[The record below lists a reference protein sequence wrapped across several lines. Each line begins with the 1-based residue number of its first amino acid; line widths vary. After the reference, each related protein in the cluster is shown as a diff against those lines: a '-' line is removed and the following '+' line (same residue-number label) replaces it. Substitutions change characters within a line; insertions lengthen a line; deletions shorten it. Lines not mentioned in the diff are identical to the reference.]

1 MPLFKWCGDAV
12 AENDKGLENLYSRVG
27 KLEQVSAS
35 NETRVQ
41 RIEKEL
47 YNGGKDGFIRMM
59 TDFVTMYNTK
69 QAEREIEDR
78 RREME
83 ARATDRKWNLRIL
96 ALGTIF
102 AFFEMLHGCDG
113 KKIAFIN
120 SAQVTQQDAGAHYTP
135 RSNNP

>member
-1 MPLFKWCGDAV
+1 MTEEK
-12 AENDKGLENLYSRVG
+12 KGLENLYGRVNQ
-27 KLEQVSAS
+27 LEQTSAA
-35 NETRVQ
+35 NATRLT
-41 RIEKEL
+41 RMEKDL

-59 TDFVTMYNTK
+59 TDFVSMYNTK